1 MKRILFYIQLPPP
14 VHGVS
19 AMNKLCYDAI
29 RRCECLE
36 YDLVEISYCTT
47 IDELGKAGINKIFKT
62 VTHIIRF
69 AYKLVTFRPN
79 YLYMSPMLWGT
90 GFLRDAIFMSLVRIS
105 RIKPIY
111 HLHGMGIAKGMKSGK
126 KIGRLYRFCFKG
138 ANIIALSNALFKTE
152 ISDFGFKHN
161 RYFILPNAIRDVNTI
176 GLVKENFQDPLNI
189 IFLSNL
195 QASKG
200 IFDFLNLANLCFKEQ
215 IPTEFNVIGPY
226 RNKKSQIDIE
236 DYFSNSEISNVKFH
250 GPQYGEKK
258 YALLK
263 SADILVYPTYN
274 DAFPLVILEAM
285 MFGLAVISTHQGA
298 IPEIISDNENGY
310 LVNEGNV
317 ESLFIRVKTLSD
329 NRDLLMQM
337 KRASRILF
345 ENKYSESVF
354 EQNLS
359 GIINELV

>member
-1 MKRILFYIQLPPP
+1 
-14 VHGVS
+14 
-19 AMNKLCYDAI
+19 MNKLCYDSF
-29 RRCECLE
+29 RKCGRLE
-36 YDLVEISYCTT
+36 SDLVEISYSTT
-47 IDELGKAGINKIFKT
+47 IDELGKTGIKKIFKT

-69 AYKLVTFRPN
+69 AHKLLTFRPD
-79 YLYMSPMLWGT
+79 YIYMSPMPYGV
-90 GFLRDAIFMSLVRIS
+90 GFLRDAIFMSLIRTF

-111 HLHGMGIAKGMKSGK
+111 HLHGIGIANGMSSSM
-126 KIGRLYRFCFKG
+126 IMSHLYHFCFKG
-138 ANIIALSNALFKTE
+138 GKIIALSENLLKNEILNA
-152 ISDFGFKHN
+152 GFKDCQN
-161 RYFILPNAIRDVNTI
+161 FILPNAIKDINTLGI
-176 GLVKENFQDPLNI
+176 VRENLEEPLNI

-195 QASKG
+195 RASKG
-200 IFDFLNLANLCFKEQ
+200 IFDFLKLANLCFKEQ
-215 IPTEFNVIGPY
+215 MPAEFNVIGPY
-226 RNKKSQIDIE
+226 RNKKSQIEIE
-236 DYFSNSEISNVKFH
+236 YYIQNSGISNVKFH

-329 NRDLLMQM
+329 NRDLLMKM
-337 KRASRILF
+337 KRESRILF